1 MTELPIKHVNN
12 YFSKLQKEICS
23 RLEFLDGGS
32 TFRDDLWSRKD
43 SSGTT
48 SVLANGKVFE
58 QAGVNFS
65 CVSSEK
71 MPQAATARKPEL
83 ASRPFQA
90 MGVSVV
96 IHPLNPYVP
105 SSHMNVRFFVVDPE
119 SKSSIWW
126 FGGGFDLTPCY
137 GFREDAIHWHQLARD
152 ACRPFG
158 TDLYPRFKQAC
169 DEYFKLDHR
178 GEQRGIGGL
187 FFDDFNEKSFDHAF
201 RLTQSVG
208 DHFLPAYLPL
218 VERRRSVEFGER
230 ERKFQLF
237 RRGRYVEFNLVH
249 DRGTR
254 FGLQSGGRTQSI
266 LISLPPAA
274 TWHYEWPVNDKN
286 TPEVSLKSDF
296 LQPKD
301 WIQDS

>member
-1 MTELPIKHVNN
+1 MTELPIKQIEN
-12 YFSKLQKEICS
+12 YFSELQELICS
-23 RLEFLDGGS
+23 ELETLDSSS
-32 TFRDDLWSRKD
+32 TFQNDLWSRTN
-43 SSGTT
+43 SSGIT
-48 SVLANGKVFE
+48 SVLDNGNVFE

-65 CVSSEK
+65 HVRGK
-71 MPQAATARKPEL
+71 AMPKAATERKPEL
-83 ASRPFQA
+83 AGSPFQA

-96 IHPLNPYVP
+96 VHPLNPYVP
-105 SSHMNVRFFVVDPE
+105 SSHMNVRFFIAKPE
-119 SKSSIWW
+119 NKSSVWW
-126 FGGGFDLTPCY
+126 FGGGFDLTPYY
-137 GFREDAIHWHQLARD
+137 GFKDDAIHWHNLARD
-152 ACRPFG
+152 ACQPFG
-158 TDLYPRFKQAC
+158 TELYSRFKRAC
-169 DEYFKLDHR
+169 DEYFRLDHR

-187 FFDDFNEKSFDHAF
+187 FFDDFNDQNFDHSF

-208 DHFLPAYLPL
+208 NHFLPAYLPI
-218 VERRRSVEFGER
+218 VERRRNIEFGKR

-274 TWHYEWPVNDKN
+274 TWHYEWPTNDER
-286 TPEVSLKSDF
+286 TPETLLKSDF

-301 WIQDS
+301 WLQDA